1 MTPRKQDDRRFRILR
16 GQDNHSL
23 GDARPRGNPLQL
35 LIGVSMVLRGFPLW
49 LATAHTA
56 GAALLVLAAL
66 ALVRYL
72 SAR

>member
-1 MTPRKQDDRRFRILR
+1 
-16 GQDNHSL
+16 
-23 GDARPRGNPLQL
+23 
-35 LIGVSMVLRGFPLW
+35 VLKGFPLW

-56 GAALLVLAAL
+56 GAALLLLAVL